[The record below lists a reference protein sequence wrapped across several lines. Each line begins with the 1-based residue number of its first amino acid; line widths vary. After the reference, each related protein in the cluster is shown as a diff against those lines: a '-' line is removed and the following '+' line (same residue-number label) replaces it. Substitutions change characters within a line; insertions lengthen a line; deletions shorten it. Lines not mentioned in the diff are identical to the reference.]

1 MWKIGNI
8 EINGKVVLAPMA
20 GITTHGYRK
29 FMIPFGV
36 DVAYSEMVSDMGL
49 IYGNIETEG
58 YVKFDKEECPIG
70 IQLFGSDPKNIA
82 KAALI
87 CEKMNQNFDF
97 FDVNMGCPVPKVTNS
112 GAGSALMKN
121 PINCGDI
128 IRELKKVTDKPIT
141 AKIRLGW
148 DNKSL
153 NYKEVI
159 RELEDAGVSAIAIHA
174 RTKKDLYGGL
184 PRWELLRN
192 LKDEMK
198 VPLIVSGNIY
208 TLDDAITTLEIT
220 KADAVMI
227 ARGGMGNPYLIKQ
240 INTYFSTGEKLP
252 NPSVDDQ
259 IDYCLQLG
267 KVFIEDKGDIV
278 GPKMLRTIA
287 PRFFSGFP
295 NSKNTRVRLVTELD
309 SYESLV
315 KILKDYKIESN

>member
-1 MWKIGNI
+1 MWKLGNI
-8 EINGKVVLAPMA
+8 EIKGKVVLAPMA

-49 IYGNIETEG
+49 IYENKETEG
-58 YVKFDKEECPIG
+58 YVKFEKESCPVG

-121 PINCGDI
+121 PQNCGDI
-128 IRELKKVTDKPIT
+128 IRELRKVTDKPIT

-153 NYKEVI
+153 NFKEVI
-159 RELEDAGVSAIAIHA
+159 HELEDAGVSAIAIHA
-174 RTKKDLYGGL
+174 RTKKDLYGGS
-184 PRWELLRN
+184 PRWELL
-192 LKDEMK
+192 KDLRSEMK

-208 TLDDAITTLEIT
+208 TLDDAINALEIT

-227 ARGGMGNPYLIKQ
+227 ARGGMGNPFLIKQ
-240 INTYFSTGEKLP
+240 IQTYFETGERLM
-252 NPSVDDQ
+252 NPSLDEQ
-259 IDYCLQLG
+259 INYCLELG
-267 KVFIEDKGDIV
+267 KTFIEDKGEVV

-287 PRFFSGFP
+287 PRFFSGYP

-309 SYESLV
+309 SYESLER
-315 KILKDYKIESN
+315 ILNDYRNEIN